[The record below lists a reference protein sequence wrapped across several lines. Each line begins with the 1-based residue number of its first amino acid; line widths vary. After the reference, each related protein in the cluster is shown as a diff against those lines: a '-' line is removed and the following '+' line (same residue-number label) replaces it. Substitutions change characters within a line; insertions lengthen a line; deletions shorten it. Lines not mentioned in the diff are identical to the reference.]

1 MYSAVPPSRAPPS
14 EQHYYHHAGSV
25 RPGAPSSIGAR
36 SGGAPSNRGAV
47 QPQRAEVDTA
57 LQSIQASL
65 AALHERLNRVEE
77 TRRSGLSAAL
87 FGPSGAGAA
96 DGNGGRRGALRK
108 AYGALTDALHDI
120 AVLLGLGAASR
131 TGTAAPSYLASA
143 GSRGNGAT
151 NSGGAAN
158 QGGLGAPLRLLAAVL
173 NLSVRLA
180 LDLTSLALLFSLIVF
195 FVQRLTGRGDP
206 LLLLRLMRRWRPR
219 AAAAL
224 LPAQK
229 TKRGEATAV
238 AA

>member
-1 MYSAVPPSRAPPS
+1 
-14 EQHYYHHAGSV
+14 
-25 RPGAPSSIGAR
+25 
-36 SGGAPSNRGAV
+36 
-47 QPQRAEVDTA
+47 
-57 LQSIQASL
+57 
-65 AALHERLNRVEE
+65 
-77 TRRSGLSAAL
+77 
-87 FGPSGAGAA
+87 
-96 DGNGGRRGALRK
+96 
-108 AYGALTDALHDI
+108 
-120 AVLLGLGAASR
+120 
-131 TGTAAPSYLASA
+131 
-143 GSRGNGAT
+143 
-151 NSGGAAN
+151 
-158 QGGLGAPLRLLAAVL
+158 VL